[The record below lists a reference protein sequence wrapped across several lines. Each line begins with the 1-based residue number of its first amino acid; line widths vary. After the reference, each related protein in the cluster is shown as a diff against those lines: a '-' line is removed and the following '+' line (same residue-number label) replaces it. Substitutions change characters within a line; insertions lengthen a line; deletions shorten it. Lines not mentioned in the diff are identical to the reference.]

1 MTILEESERQR
12 GNGNPVDEIRIT
24 QQELAGLVGASRE
37 SISRT
42 MTRFGENGM
51 VQTGRGRIRILDRK
65 SLKELSGTA
74 GT

>member
-42 MTRFGENGM
+42 MTRFEKSGM
-51 VQTGRGRIRILDRK
+51 VQTGRGRIRILDRRQ
-65 SLKELSGTA
+65 LGELSGITE
-74 GT
+74 